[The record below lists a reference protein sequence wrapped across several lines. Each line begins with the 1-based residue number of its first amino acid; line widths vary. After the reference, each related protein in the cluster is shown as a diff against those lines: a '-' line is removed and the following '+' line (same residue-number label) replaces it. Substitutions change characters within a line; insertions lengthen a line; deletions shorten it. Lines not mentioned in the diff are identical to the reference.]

1 MFVRSIV
8 MDDWS
13 QAEVLSMLEGGNA
26 QLHEFFERHS
36 LCADSDLANN
46 NFLTKENVMT
56 MRYKT
61 KAALFYR
68 KQLGIH
74 VANVVKSGVYQGR
87 EASRRQNRPINHRH
101 SAVL

>member
-1 MFVRSIV
+1 

-74 VANVVKSGVYQGR
+74 VANVLKSGAYQGR